1 MISFLPSILGLVLSA
16 DEESCFSTL
25 AGPVL
30 LVGLL
35 PLTRLLV
42 FFEKMSPSTMHL
54 RCYLSRCELTLV
66 RQRLILMLFL
76 IPVLTT

>member
-42 FFEKMSPSTMHL
+42 FFEK
-54 RCYLSRCELTLV
+54 LV
-66 RQRLILMLFL
+66 PQ
-76 IPVLTT
+76 PCT

>member
-35 PLTRLLV
+35 PLTRLL
-42 FFEKMSPSTMHL
+42 S
-54 RCYLSRCELTLV
+54 LV
-66 RQRLILMLFL
+66 LAIGNAVQRKQAA
-76 IPVLTT
+76 